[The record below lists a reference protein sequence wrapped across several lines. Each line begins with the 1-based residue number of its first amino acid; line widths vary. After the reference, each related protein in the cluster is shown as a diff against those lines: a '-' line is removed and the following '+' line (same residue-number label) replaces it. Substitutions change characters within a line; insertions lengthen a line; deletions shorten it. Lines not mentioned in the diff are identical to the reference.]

1 MHKRQVIRSAISSL
15 LQNINGLNVI
25 NSRVNTIT
33 QLPSGVVSTK
43 EESNE
48 VFNISN
54 TLAGQSYDLLRTL
67 NVSVELYVEDSEN
80 VADEL
85 DELVELVEIEL
96 GSDQTLGGLVIQSVL
111 SASEFDY
118 SGEGET
124 PYAKST
130 LSFEYQYTTP
140 ANNPSN

>member
-1 MHKRQVIRSAISSL
+1 MHKRQVIRNAISSL

-124 PYAKST
+124 PYAKAT
-130 LSFEYQYTTP
+130 LSYEYQYTTP